1 MNTKFISL
9 ILGLILLPL
18 SIFAQNDEAQ
28 SEELKLGFQKMYN
41 LEFEDAHRIFQAWE
55 NSHPEDPLGPV
66 SNAAAYLFSEFNRLN
81 ILQMEL
87 FADDDNFSSRARPV
101 PDPEIKKV
109 FEEELTKAEGLAN
122 KTLTVSKHNR
132 NALFASV
139 LANGLR
145 GDYAAMIEKRNF
157 AALKYIKSSRATAA
171 DLLKIYPD
179 CYDAYLAEGVENY
192 LLSLEPAPL
201 RWILRM
207 GGARTN
213 RNEGLHELTLT
224 AEKGYYL
231 APYAR
236 LLMAVAAVRDKNQ
249 ARARELLAGLS
260 NEFPGNELLK
270 KELGRAV
277 ELQNR

>member
-9 ILGLILLPL
+9 VLGLLLLPL
-18 SIFAQNDEAQ
+18 SIFAQNDDAQ
-28 SEELKLGFQKMYN
+28 NEELKLGFQKMYN

-55 NSHPEDPLGPV
+55 NSHPDDPLGPV
-66 SNAAAYLFSEFNRLN
+66 SNASAYLFSEFDRLN

-87 FADDDNFSSRARPV
+87 FADDDNFGSRAKLV
-101 PDPEIKKV
+101 PDPEIKKA
-109 FEEELTKAEGLAN
+109 FEEELTKGEELAK
-122 KTLTVSKHNR
+122 KTLTVSKDNR

-145 GDYAAMIEKRNF
+145 GDYAAMIEKRNL
-157 AALKYIKSSRATAA
+157 AALKYIKNSRAMAE

-192 LLSLEPAPL
+192 LLSLEPAPM
-201 RWILRM
+201 RWILRI

-213 RNEGLHELTLT
+213 RDEGLHKLALT

-249 ARARELLAGLS
+249 AKARELLAGLS
-260 NEFPGNELLK
+260 SEFPRNEVLK